1 MKWRTK
7 VTRNEDDDD
16 MVRFRQTLPTRRVE
30 IHCNDRLTYSP
41 DGIVADVAGC

>member
-7 VTRNEDDDD
+7 VTRNVDDED
-16 MVRFRQTLPTRRVE
+16 MVRFRQTLSTRRVE
-30 IHCNDRLTYSP
+30 IHCDDRYTYSP